1 MLVQF
6 RNFFGRLNLSQRF
19 MLASLVILL
28 GGMIG
33 LGEWVGKQIEIGVVH
48 RTAATTAL
56 FVDSFIAPNLQE
68 LATDNTIQNEHV
80 RALNLLQE
88 TQMGQQ
94 IVSVKVWDDE
104 GRVLYST
111 NPSTIGQVF
120 PVEEHLTR
128 AWQGEVVS
136 QISTLQKDE
145 NVIERTKQPQLLEIY
160 SPVRLGGTDQII
172 AVAEFYQKVDDLN
185 REIAAAQ
192 QRSWLVVGTA
202 TLVIYLL
209 LAGFVRQASD
219 TIERQKF
226 ALSQHVDQLTEL
238 LDQNESLRN
247 RIRRAAARFTAL
259 NERFLRRFS
268 AELHDGPLQDLG
280 LAMLRLD
287 IVEDYVSKQRKPN
300 SNTNSVEED
309 LVVIH
314 SSLQRAMEEIRSLSA
329 GLGVP
334 QLNELTLPET
344 ISRVIRVHE
353 QRTGTTV
360 TLKVSDVPDEVSLP
374 VKITVYRLIQE
385 SLHNAYRHANGLGQG
400 VTVTCVNGQIQVE
413 VSDRGPG
420 LKNEASSWW
429 DKHLGM
435 VGMRER
441 VESLGG
447 TFQVESAPGQGTKI
461 IANLSLQEEE
471 YEEERQN

>member
-6 RNFFGRLNLSQRF
+6 RKFFGRLNLSQRF

-28 GGMIG
+28 GAMIG
-33 LGEWVGKQIEIGVVH
+33 LGEWVGKQIELGVVH

-68 LATDNTIQNEHV
+68 LATDNTIHDEHI
-80 RALNLLQE
+80 RTLDRLQE
-88 TQMGQQ
+88 TQMGQE
-94 IVSVKVWDDE
+94 IVAFKVWDDE
-104 GRVLYST
+104 GRLLYST
-111 NPSTIGQVF
+111 EPSTIGQVF
-120 PVEEHLTR
+120 PIEESLAR
-128 AWQGEVVS
+128 SWRGEVVS
-136 QISTLQKDE
+136 QISSLQKEE
-145 NVIERTKQPQLLEIY
+145 NSLERAKQSQLLEIY
-160 SPVRLGGTDQII
+160 SPVRLGGTNQII
-172 AVAEFYQKVDDLN
+172 AVAEFYQKVDALN
-185 REIAAAQ
+185 REVAAAQ

-209 LAGFVRQASD
+209 LAGFVGRASD
-219 TIERQKF
+219 TIERQKL

-287 IVEDYVSKQRKPN
+287 HVEDYFSKQRKST
-300 SNTNSVEED
+300 SNNNAVRED
-309 LVVIH
+309 LSVIH

-334 QLNELTLPET
+334 QLSELTLAET
-344 ISRVIRVHE
+344 ISRAVRVHE
-353 QRTGTTV
+353 QRTGTKVTV
-360 TLKVSDVPDEVSLP
+360 NVSEIPNNASLP

-385 SLHNAYRHANGLGQG
+385 SLHNAYRHADGLGQE
-400 VTVTCVNGQIQVE
+400 VTVRRVNGQITLE

-420 LKNEASSWW
+420 LKQDTASPW

-447 TFQVESAPGQGTKI
+447 TFQVESSPGQGTKI
-461 IANLSLQEEE
+461 LANLSFQEEE
-471 YEEERQN
+471 EHEEE

>member
-1 MLVQF
+1 MLAQF
-6 RNFFGRLNLSQRF
+6 RNFFGQLNLSQRF

-28 GGMIG
+28 TAMLG
-33 LGEWVGKQIEIGVVH
+33 LGEWVGKQIELGVVH

-68 LATDNTIQNEHV
+68 LATDNTLLTEHV
-80 RALNLLQE
+80 TTLNLLQE
-88 TQMGQQ
+88 TQMGQE
-94 IVSVKVWDDE
+94 IVAFKVWDDE

-111 NPSTIGQVF
+111 EPSTIGQVF
-120 PVEEHLTR
+120 PMEEGLVQ
-128 AWQGEVVS
+128 AWRGEVVS
-136 QISTLQKDE
+136 QISSLQKAE
-145 NVIERTKQPQLLEIY
+145 NFLERAKQSQLLEIY
-160 SPVRLGGTDQII
+160 SPVRLGGTNQII

-185 REIAAAQ
+185 REINAAQ
-192 QRSWLVVGTA
+192 QRSWMVVGTA

-238 LDQNESLRN
+238 LNQNEGLRN
-247 RIRRAAARFTAL
+247 RIRRAAARFTTL

-268 AELHDGPLQDLG
+268 SELHDGPVQDLG

-287 IVEDYVSKQRKPN
+287 NVEDYFSKQRKPIAN
-300 SNTNSVEED
+300 NNSVGDD
-309 LVVIH
+309 LDVIH
-314 SSLQRAMEEIRSLSA
+314 GSLQRAMEEIRSLSA

-344 ISRVIRVHE
+344 ISRAVKIHE
-353 QRTGTTV
+353 QRTNTKV
-360 TLKVSDVPDEVSLP
+360 TLNISDIPDEVSLP
-374 VKITVYRLIQE
+374 VKITIYRIVQE
-385 SLHNAYRHANGLGQG
+385 SLNNAYRHAGGLGQQ
-400 VTVTCVNGQIQVE
+400 VTVSSVNRQIRVE
-413 VSDRGPG
+413 VSDQGPG
-420 LKNEASSWW
+420 LREESASWW

-447 TFQVESAPGQGTKI
+447 TFHVESTPGQGTKI
-461 IANLSLQEEE
+461 LANLSLQEEE
-471 YEEERQN
+471 EHEEEQN